1 MRKLL
6 LFAALLVMGGGVW
19 LLFQGRALVPG
30 PAVATNKNDAVPVRI
45 ADVEVRD
52 AATTLNT
59 IGTVQAYSSVLVR
72 ARVDGQLDKVAFTE
86 GQDVHRGDLLAQ
98 LDPRPFEAQ
107 LRAAQAQKDKD
118 AAQLANIER
127 DLERFSNLAVRGLVP
142 AQTLDTTRAQVGQ
155 LKATVGVDQ
164 AQVDTARLQLD
175 YATIRAPLDGRTG
188 ARLVDAGNMV
198 HAADTNGLVLITQV
212 HPINVSFTLPQDIL
226 PALLAQQR
234 KAALHVAALSRDA
247 SQRLGDGTLTLI
259 DNQIDQATGTIHC
272 KALFDNTADLLW
284 PGEFVAL
291 RVVLDV
297 HRDALTIPATA
308 VQSGADGPYVFVVKG
323 NGTADLRRVEVA
335 ATEMDRSVIA
345 HGLAAGER
353 VVIEGQY
360 KLESGTPVR
369 AVEHAKDVK

>member
-1 MRKLL
+1 MRKLF
-6 LFAALLVMGGGVW
+6 LFAALLVVGAGVW
-19 LLFQGRALVPG
+19 LLFQGRALTPRA
-30 PAVATNKNDAVPVRI
+30 AVANPKNDAVAVRI
-45 ADVEVRD
+45 GDVEIRD
-52 AATTLNT
+52 APTTLNT

-72 ARVDGQLDKVAFTE
+72 TRVDGQLDRVVFTE

-98 LDPRPFEAQ
+98 LDPRPLEAQ

-118 AAQLANIER
+118 AAQLANVEH
-127 DLERFSNLAVRGLVP
+127 DLERFSNLAHSGAVP
-142 AQTLDTTRAQVGQ
+142 VQTLDATRAQVNQ

-198 HAADTNGLVLITQV
+198 HAADSNGLVLITQV
-212 HPINVSFTLPQDIL
+212 YPINVSFTLPQDIL
-226 PALLAQQR
+226 PLLLAQQR
-234 KAALHVAALSRDA
+234 KAALRVAALSRDA
-247 SQRLGDGTLTLI
+247 SQRLDEGTLTLI

-272 KALFDNTADLLW
+272 KAIFDNTADLLW

-291 RVVLDV
+291 RVILDV
-297 HRDALTIPATA
+297 HRDALWIPATA
-308 VQSGADGPYVFVVKG
+308 VQSGADGSYVFVVKG
-323 NGTADLRRVEVA
+323 NGTVDLRHVEVA
-335 ATEMDRSVIA
+335 STENEGSVIA
-345 HGLAAGER
+345 HGLSAGER

-369 AVEHAKDVK
+369 AVERTKDAQ

>member
-1 MRKLL
+1 MKKL
-6 LFAALLVMGGGVW
+6 FFALLVLAAAVW
-19 LLFQGRALVPG
+19 LLLKGPG
-30 PAVATNKNDAVPVRI
+30 LTPPAAVANPKNDAIPIRI

-52 AATTLNT
+52 APTTLNT

-72 ARVDGQLDKVAFTE
+72 TRVDGQLDKVMFAE

-118 AAQLANIER
+118 AAQLANVEH
-127 DLERFSNLAVRGLVP
+127 DLERFSNLAYRGAVP
-142 AQTLDTTRAQVGQ
+142 AQTLDTTRAQVNQ

-164 AQVDTARLQLD
+164 AQVDTARLQLE
-175 YATIRAPLDGRTG
+175 YATIHAPLDGRTG

-198 HAADTNGLVLITQV
+198 HASDTNGLVLITQI

-226 PALLAQQR
+226 PVLVAQQR
-234 KAALHVAALSRDA
+234 KAGLRVAALSRDA
-247 SQRLGDGTLTLI
+247 SQHLGDGTLTLI

-272 KALFDNTADLLW
+272 KAIFDNAADLLW

-308 VQSGADGPYVFVVKG
+308 VQSGAEGSYVFVVKG
-323 NGTADLRRVEVA
+323 NGTVDLRRVEVA
-335 ATEMDRSVIA
+335 STEMDRSVIA
-345 HGLAAGER
+345 RGLSAGEQ

-369 AVEHAKDVK
+369 AVERTKGAQ

>member
-1 MRKLL
+1 MRKLF
-6 LFAALLVMGGGVW
+6 LFAALLVVGAGVW
-19 LLFQGRALVPG
+19 LLFQGRAFTPRA
-30 PAVATNKNDAVPVRI
+30 AVANPKNDAVPVRI
-45 ADVEVRD
+45 SDVEVRD
-52 AATTLNT
+52 APTTLNT

-72 ARVDGQLDKVAFTE
+72 TRVDGQLDRVMFTE
-86 GQDVHRGDLLAQ
+86 GQDVYRGDLLAQ

-118 AAQLANIER
+118 AAQLANVEH
-127 DLERFSNLAVRGLVP
+127 DLERFSSLAHSGAVP
-142 AQTLDTTRAQVGQ
+142 VQTLDTTRAQVNQ

-198 HAADTNGLVLITQV
+198 HATDTNGLVLITQV

-226 PALLAQQR
+226 PVLLAQQR
-234 KAALHVAALSRDA
+234 KAALRVAALSRDA
-247 SQRLGDGTLTLI
+247 SQRLDEGTLTLI
-259 DNQIDQATGTIHC
+259 DNQIDPTTGTIHC
-272 KALFDNTADLLW
+272 KAIFDNTADLLW

-291 RVVLDV
+291 RVILDV

-308 VQSGADGPYVFVVKG
+308 VQSGADGSYVFVVKA
-323 NGTADLRRVEVA
+323 NGTVDLRHVDVA
-335 ATEMDRSVIA
+335 STEMDRSVIA
-345 HGLAAGER
+345 HGLSAGER

-369 AVEHAKDVK
+369 AVERAKDAQ